1 MIFYTKAFFFLVSQ
15 ILNNVWEKALKF
27 VLIRAL
33 QTLAQ
38 DFFSSVA
45 YFVIKSFLNFSSVLK
60 RLNHSTSM
68 SLPLLPQ
75 LWTRQSVSQA
85 VNMHWV
91 VKHMNGD
98 AYSHD
103 PVR

>member
-1 MIFYTKAFFFLVSQ
+1 MSEDGASMTTVCRIMCSCFRHDLLYQSLFFLVSQ

-75 LWTRQSVSQA
+75 L
-85 VNMHWV
+85 
-91 VKHMNGD
+91 
-98 AYSHD
+98 
-103 PVR
+103 